1 MSEATQTE
9 VVVTKSRGRPKGS
22 TKKKIVA
29 VTRRKEW
36 DVKHFISISDAMGKR
51 VTEVKNETTALRS
64 DLYQRLAR
72 VEDSLAL
79 ANDHIH
85 IMARYIDKLENK

>member
-9 VVVTKSRGRPKGS
+9 VVVKNSRGRPKGA
-22 TKKKIVA
+22 TKRKIVV

-51 VTEVKNETTALRS
+51 VT
-64 DLYQRLAR
+64 
-72 VEDSLAL
+72 
-79 ANDHIH
+79 
-85 IMARYIDKLENK
+85 